1 MAENKSSFT
10 LHTLPTP
17 GFILPACQIHIQ
29 ACHGIHAAV
38 TAGRRAPM
46 PQEAP
51 VASREATTLPAHL
64 TCLPGR
70 AAWGVRSPAPHVQD
84 LLLVASSDLELA
96 SWSSLVRTVYYCA
109 VGTRARFSP
118 SERSSSSQAAITSQS
133 PFNAM
138 GVSGPACPSA
148 SATWVTRSRR
158 GSARGPPRAPAPGPA
173 AAAADR

>member
-1 MAENKSSFT
+1 MILAEGVPLVWLERQIARCERITMIGMHAWSRMAENKSSFT

-38 TAGRRAPM
+38 KARRRAPR

-70 AAWGVRSPAPHVQD
+70 AAWGVRSSAPHVQD
-84 LLLVASSDLELA
+84 ALLVAVVAPSDLELA
-96 SWSSLVRTVYYCA
+96 SWSPLVRTVYYCA
-109 VGTRARFSP
+109 VGTRATFLP
-118 SERSSSSQAAITSQS
+118 SERSSRDSSPESTHD
-133 PFNAM
+133 F
-138 GVSGPACPSA
+138 
-148 SATWVTRSRR
+148 T
-158 GSARGPPRAPAPGPA
+158 
-173 AAAADR
+173 